1 MRLLDRVQTAT
12 DKLTQAE
19 RRLVTS
25 VMSQPR
31 KSALGTVTDLA
42 RAADVHEATV
52 SRMVRKLGYDG
63 FPAFRHALQQEFIPS
78 QETATRLQRTLDAT
92 SASGVFS
99 TLLGQ
104 EIAALSRAAEFVLEA
119 EIQQAAEK
127 LMSARRIFI
136 YGHGNAEI
144 LALLAEKRFRR
155 YGRDVHT
162 LEGDARDMAETALA
176 MARGDVLLCFA
187 FRRPPRHYAALA
199 EHARALGVATIAVTG
214 LSGRLL
220 SPAPDQLISA
230 PRSEDAAAFQSLT
243 VPMAIT
249 NAIIIAAGA
258 LNETTALKTLETL
271 GHLIKRFE

>member
-1 MRLLDRVQTAT
+1 MNLLDRVQTASE
-12 DKLTQAE
+12 KLTLSE

-31 KSALGTVTDLA
+31 KSALATVTEIA
-42 RAADVHEATV
+42 RAAEVHEATV
-52 SRMVRKLGYDG
+52 SRMVRKLGYDS

-78 QETATRLQRTLDAT
+78 QEAATRLQRTLNHT
-92 SASGVFS
+92 GPSGVFS
-99 TLLGQ
+99 TLLEQ
-104 EIAALSRAAEFVLEA
+104 EIAAMSRAHEFVLEQH
-119 EIQQAAEK
+119 IQQAAAT
-127 LMSARRIFI
+127 LMAARRIYI
-136 YGHGNAEI
+136 YGHGNAEV

-155 YGRDVHT
+155 YGCDVHT

-176 MARGDVLLCFA
+176 MAKGDVLLCFA
-187 FRRPPRHYAALA
+187 FRRAPRHYAALA
-199 EHARALGVATIAVTG
+199 DHARRIGVETIAISG

-230 PRSEDAAAFQSLT
+230 PRSEDAAAFQTLT

-258 LNETTALKTLETL
+258 LDEHTALQTLEAL

>member
-1 MRLLDRVQTAT
+1 LRLLDRVQTAT

-78 QETATRLQRTLDAT
+78 
-92 SASGVFS
+92 
-99 TLLGQ
+99 Q